1 MVVHYKKNGEDTK
14 VDGVS
19 WVDIF
24 CQASGSNTAVFMKN
38 GQETEIPLQDLISI
52 TDK

>member
-1 MVVHYKKNGEDTK
+1 MVIHYKKNGEDTK
-14 VDGVS
+14 VDGVL

-24 CQASGSNTAVFMKN
+24 TQASGNTAVFMKD

-52 TDK
+52 TDN